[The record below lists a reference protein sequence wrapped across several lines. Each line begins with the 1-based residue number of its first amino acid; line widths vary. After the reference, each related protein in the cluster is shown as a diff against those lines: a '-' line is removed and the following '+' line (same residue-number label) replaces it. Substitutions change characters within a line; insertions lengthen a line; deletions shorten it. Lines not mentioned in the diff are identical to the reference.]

1 VIDAAYDV
9 ETARKLARGR
19 PDLHPSVYSVEG
31 EGGENV
37 MRLAASFSLAL
48 MSAIVLLYV
57 GLWLGSQPR
66 TCAVV
71 ESTQGHVVLCS
82 NSWVDKVAQ

>member
-1 VIDAAYDV
+1 M
-9 ETARKLARGR
+9 R
-19 PDLHPSVYSVEG
+19 DLRPSVYSLQRER
-31 EGGENV
+31 EEKNV
-37 MRLAASFSLAL
+37 MRLAASISLAL

-71 ESTQGHVVLCS
+71 RSSQGNVVLCS
-82 NSWVDKVAQ
+82 NDWVDRVAQ

>member
-1 VIDAAYDV
+1 M
-9 ETARKLARGR
+9 K
-19 PDLHPSVYSVEG
+19 
-31 EGGENV
+31 
-37 MRLAASFSLAL
+37 LAASISLAF

-71 ESTQGHVVLCS
+71 ESTQGSVVLCS
-82 NSWVDKVAQ
+82 NDWVDRVAQ

>member
-1 VIDAAYDV
+1 
-9 ETARKLARGR
+9 
-19 PDLHPSVYSVEG
+19 
-31 EGGENV
+31 
-37 MRLAASFSLAL
+37 MRLAASISLAF

-71 ESTQGHVVLCS
+71 ESTQGNVVLCS
-82 NSWVDKVAQ
+82 NDWVDRVAQ

>member
-1 VIDAAYDV
+1 M
-9 ETARKLARGR
+9 K
-19 PDLHPSVYSVEG
+19 
-31 EGGENV
+31 
-37 MRLAASFSLAL
+37 LAASISLAF

-71 ESTQGHVVLCS
+71 ESTQGNVVLCS
-82 NSWVDKVAQ
+82 NDWVDRVAQ